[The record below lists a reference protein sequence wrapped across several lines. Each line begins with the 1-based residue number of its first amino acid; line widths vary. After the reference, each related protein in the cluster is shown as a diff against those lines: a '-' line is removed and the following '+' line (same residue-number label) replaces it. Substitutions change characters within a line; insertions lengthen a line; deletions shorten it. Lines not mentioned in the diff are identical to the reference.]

1 MHVCLCVYVCPHR
14 ENEETDG
21 EEMVSL
27 LQRGEREVPMSGAG
41 ELSGS
46 HGSRVLPVV
55 SVWALP
61 QSAPASGRG
70 PWEGAAARHM
80 TKGL

>member
-14 ENEETDG
+14 EKEETDV

-27 LQRGEREVPMSGAG
+27 LQRNEREVPRSCTG

-46 HGSRVLPVV
+46 HGSRALPVV

-61 QSAPASGRG
+61 QSAPALGRG
-70 PWEGAAARHM
+70 APGR
-80 TKGL
+80 GLQHAI